1 VGQEVPPIAPRDDL
15 TPESPDASLSTAPAG
30 DEAAPHEGQDSQ
42 AAVLRN
48 TAVMSVGTSLS
59 RLTGFVRIAAMTYA
73 LGIAGSRMA
82 DTFNVAN
89 TTPNIIY
96 ELALGGVLSSVFV
109 PVFVEWMQARG
120 RDAAWDVSRR
130 VMTLTVVVLSGIAA
144 LGVVFAPA
152 IIRLYTVGGANGTVA
167 EARAQALGTFF
178 LRWFAPQIVFYGIG
192 AVAGGLL
199 NAHRRFAPPMFAPIL
214 NNIIAT
220 ATFLAVALLPGP
232 HPPSPDHI
240 TAAQRLVLAVGT
252 TAGVAGM
259 SLVLIPALRGL
270 GWRWRW
276 NLRWRHEAVLRI
288 AHLAK
293 WTVLYVAANQIGL
306 LIVIVIAY
314 GLRDGDYSAYVVA
327 FVLFQ
332 LPHAI
337 FAVSV
342 FTAIL
347 PGMSSRF
354 AARDLAGYRSL
365 LSRGVRLNA
374 TIIVPAAL
382 GYIALA
388 GPIVRLLFERGATGP
403 AEARLIAS
411 VLVAFSLGMLPFS
424 LFQLMLRAFY
434 AMQDTRTPALIN
446 FAAVGANIVANLL
459 FVLVLDLG
467 VQGLALGYAV
477 GYAVAAAASIV
488 IVRRRTGRLETR
500 RTLATVAR
508 VTAAAAVAA
517 IAARL
522 VADAIGRSLG
532 TAAAPQQAVQVFGAV
547 LVGMLVFGISAL
559 ILRIEEVD
567 TVRRT
572 VTARFRR

>member
-1 VGQEVPPIAPRDDL
+1 MGKEVPSIPPRDDL
-15 TPESPDASLSTAPAG
+15 TPESPDAALSTAPAQSVG
-30 DEAAPHEGQDSQ
+30 DSSSQDSG

-59 RLTGFVRIAAMTYA
+59 RVTGFVRIAAMTYA

-96 ELALGGVLSSVFV
+96 ELALGGVLSSIFV
-109 PVFVEWMQARG
+109 PVFVDWTQTRG
-120 RDAAWDVSRR
+120 RDAAWDVSQR

-144 LGVVFAPA
+144 LGIVFAPA

-178 LRWFAPQIVFYGIG
+178 LRWFALQIVFYGIG
-192 AVAGGLL
+192 AVAGGVL
-199 NAHRRFAPPMFAPIL
+199 NASRRFAAPMFAPIV
-214 NNIIAT
+214 NNIVAT

-232 HPPSPDHI
+232 HPPSPERI

-259 SLVLIPALRGL
+259 SLVLLPALRRL

-276 NLRWRHEAVLRI
+276 SWGWRHEAVLRI

-293 WTVLYVAANQIGL
+293 WTVIYVAANQIGL

-354 AARDLAGYRSL
+354 ASGDLAGYRAL
-365 LSRGVRLNA
+365 LSRGIRLNA
-374 TIIVPAAL
+374 TVIVPAAL

-403 AEARLIAS
+403 AEAGLIAS
-411 VLVAFSLGMLPFS
+411 VLVAFSIGMLPFS

-446 FAAVGANIVANLL
+446 IAAVTVNTVANLL
-459 FVLVLDLG
+459 FVFVLDLG

-477 GYAVAAAASIV
+477 GYAFAATAAIV
-488 IVRRRTGRLETR
+488 IVRRRAGRLDGR
-500 RTLATVAR
+500 RTLGTVAR
-508 VTAAAAVAA
+508 VSVAAAIGAV
-517 IAARL
+517 AARL
-522 VADAIGRSLG
+522 VADAIARGLG
-532 TAAAPQQAVQVFGAV
+532 ISAVGEQAVQVFGAV
-547 LVGMLVFGISAL
+547 LAGMLVFGISAL

-572 VTARFRR
+572 VMARFRR